1 MPQWLGGNALCNITD
16 RLAALDED
24 AYYLSKRAC
33 LNGWVVTRCAI
44 LRAG

>member
-1 MPQWLGGNALCNITD
+1 MPQWLGGNALCNIAG
-16 RLAALDED
+16 RLVALDED
-24 AYYLSKRAC
+24 VYYLSKRAC